1 LDFIKLIFPPAVGFQ
16 PGLQSAA
23 VYADRAVVHIKYLA
37 DLFLA
42 EAAVA
47 VAQFHSHLPHPF
59 GPFSLNLKQQI
70 NLITF

>member
-1 LDFIKLIFPPAVGFQ
+1 LFFQPAVGFQ
-16 PGLQSAA
+16 PGLQPGS
-23 VYADRAVVHIKYLA
+23 VYADRAVVHSEYLT

-59 GPFSLNLKQQI
+59 GPFSFNLKQQI